1 MRSTVKTLA
10 ASAFA
15 LSIAAN
21 AWSQT
26 QRPSIEQLG
35 PEPFLGAPETL
46 QKLVDLAPAAIVAE
60 IVSTGPLR
68 LEEVDV
74 PHSTKRTVRGYA
86 TYVVA
91 IREVLFN
98 RSNADVAP
106 LVAGA
111 RLEVTQ
117 NVARET
123 AEAFVARRIPVA
135 PGDECLLFL
144 ERQPNRW
151 GILRWHM
158 QFRKSKDMP
167 PKAVNLGQGPVSQFI
182 QPEWLG
188 GVASERIG
196 DRLEPDW
203 QSLVAEVRRA
213 ATAQVRR

>member
-1 MRSTVKTLA
+1 MRSTVTTLA

-15 LSIAAN
+15 LSLAAQ

-26 QRPSIEQLG
+26 QRLSIEQLG

-46 QKLVDLAPAAIVAE
+46 QKLVDMAPAAIVAE

-98 RSNADVAP
+98 RSADTAP
-106 LVAGA
+106 LVAGG

-123 AEAFVARRIPVA
+123 AEAFVARRIPVT

-158 QFRKSKDMP
+158 QFRKSKDVP
-167 PKAVNLGQGPVSQFI
+167 PRAVNLGQGAVWQFI

-188 GVASERIG
+188 GLASERIG

-213 ATAQVRR
+213 AMVQARR

>member
-1 MRSTVKTLA
+1 MRTIVKTLV

-15 LSIAAN
+15 VSIAAQ
-21 AWSQT
+21 AGSQT
-26 QRPSIEQLG
+26 QRLSIEQLG
-35 PEPFLGAPETL
+35 PEPFLGAPESL
-46 QKLVDLAPAAIVAE
+46 QKLVELAPAAVVAE
-60 IVSTGPLR
+60 IVSMGPLK

-74 PHSTKRTVRGYA
+74 PHSAKRTVRGYA
-86 TYVVA
+86 TYVVS
-91 IREVLFN
+91 ILEVL
-98 RSNADVAP
+98 SNNAGADAAP

-117 NVARET
+117 NVAREG

-158 QFRKSKDMP
+158 QFRKTKDMP
-167 PKAVNLGQGPVSQFI
+167 PRAVNLGQGPVTEFI
-182 QPEWLG
+182 RPEWLG

-196 DRLEPDW
+196 NRVEPDW
-203 QSLVAEVRRA
+203 QSLVAEVRRSA
-213 ATAQVRR
+213 PAQTKR